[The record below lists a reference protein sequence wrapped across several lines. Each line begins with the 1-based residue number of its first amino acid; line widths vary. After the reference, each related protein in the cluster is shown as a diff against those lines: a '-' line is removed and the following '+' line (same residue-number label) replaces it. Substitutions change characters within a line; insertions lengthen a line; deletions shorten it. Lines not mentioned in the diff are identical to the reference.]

1 MTFEK
6 YAPDPEL
13 SPWVESILIVRSPEG
28 MVNTLAPNSAPVLTF
43 RLEGTTTE
51 LRSGEKPIPRLAV
64 TGLIHS
70 PRTIRYHPHSAM
82 LLVRFREGVASGLV
96 APPLDELSG
105 TSWNLDALIA
115 PGVAHEVED
124 RLDGAPDD
132 ACRVAVLQGF
142 LKANLSRPLDPL
154 VAETISRIRQ
164 ARGNL
169 RMDDLVRGL
178 PTNPDTLEKRF
189 RRLVGTTPK
198 KFSRVVRFQGF
209 LDGYAPGSSL
219 TEAALR
225 AGFYDQAHL
234 VKEFQAFTGESP
246 SAYLSRPRHW

>member
-1 MTFEK
+1 
-6 YAPDPEL
+6 
-13 SPWVESILIVRSPEG
+13 
-28 MVNTLAPNSAPVLTF
+28 
-43 RLEGTTTE
+43 
-51 LRSGEKPIPRLAV
+51 
-64 TGLIHS
+64 
-70 PRTIRYHPHSAM
+70 M
-82 LLVRFREGVASGLV
+82 LLVRFREAGAAGLV
-96 APPLDELSG
+96 PVPLDELAG
-105 TSWNLDALIA
+105 TSQGLDDLMA
-115 PGVAHEVED
+115 PTAARDLEQ
-124 RLDGAPDD
+124 RLDDAGDD
-132 ACRVAVLQGF
+132 VRKMQILQGF
-142 LKANLSRPLDPL
+142 LKERLVRPDPL
-154 VAETISRIRQ
+154 VRESIRRIRQ

-246 SAYLSRPRHW
+246 SAYLSRPRRW